1 MVAEVHFQALVVY
14 IDIRLVAGND
24 PVQANTA
31 WLDRYFGMGAEV
43 RDMLPG
49 YDCPHESVYLPT
61 TTHTA
66 VGSITMQRGIC
77 IFEQDTG
84 RPLTRHTGLMQGE
97 FGAVKGY
104 VLTIRSITSV
114 GK

>member
-1 MVAEVHFQALVVY
+1 MQTT
-14 IDIRLVAGND
+14 
-24 PVQANTA
+24 TA
-31 WLDRYFGMGAEV
+31 WLDRYFGMGNSV

-49 YDCPHESVYLPT
+49 YDCPHEAVYLPAT
-61 TTHTA
+61 TFA
-66 VGSITMQRGIC
+66 SRGSIARKRAIC

-84 RPLTRHTGLMQGE
+84 RPITRHTGYMQGE

-104 VLTIRSITSV
+104 VLTVRSISTV

>member
-1 MVAEVHFQALVVY
+1 MQAT
-14 IDIRLVAGND
+14 
-24 PVQANTA
+24 TA
-31 WLDRYFGMGAEV
+31 WLDRYFGMGGSV

-49 YDCPHESVYLPT
+49 YDCPHESVYLPMT
-61 TTHTA
+61 SYASTGSVVRKRA
-66 VGSITMQRGIC
+66 VC

-84 RPLTRHTGLMQGE
+84 RPITRHAGYMQGE

-104 VLTIRSITSV
+104 ILTVRSISTV